1 MISKRLLKDKEVRQ
15 KLSDDW
21 IKARI
26 LLEMLGKPKDYLV
39 QKLEEHILN
48 AKKIEGVEIVSYEI
62 EDPEEKDNFFSTFSE
77 VEMLFQKQTHLI
89 YFCFEFLPAHIEI
102 TDPEEFMFTAK
113 GLTDILNDLIIKLH
127 SWDKTVRVV
136 NEQNKIL
143 YNNQSVLIEN
153 MLYLSLRTGP
163 KTVPEL
169 EKDIGLPSKSFWD
182 VVTNLKK
189 KGLIVEQGS
198 KLVLVKRTKSKAK

>member
-1 MISKRLLKDKEVRQ
+1 MISKQLLKDKEVKQR
-15 KLSDDW
+15 LSEDW

-39 QKLEEHILN
+39 EKLEEHILN
-48 AKKIEGVEIVSYEI
+48 AKKVEGVDIISYEI
-62 EDPEEKDNFFSTFSE
+62 EEPEEKDNFFTTFAE
-77 VEMLFQKQTHLI
+77 VEMLFQEQTHLI

-102 TDPEEFMFTAK
+102 TDPEEFRFTAK
-113 GLTDILNDLIIKLH
+113 ELTDILNDLIIKLH

-153 MLYLSLRTGP
+153 MLHLSLRTGP
-163 KTVPEL
+163 KTIPEI
-169 EKDIGLPSKSFWD
+169 ERDIGLPSKSFWD
-182 VVTNLKK
+182 VVDNLKK
-189 KGLIVEQGS
+189 KGKITEQGS
-198 KLVLVKRTKSKAK
+198 KLVLVKDSSDNVK